1 MEELLRSLGIEPAE
15 DAETIVDKLELK
27 QSEIMER
34 LDNVEDERRRQK
46 LKSDLNQIAA
56 AITAFSWM
64 RGKAQTGIIREEDA
78 SQDNFSDLKNQPQK
92 EKEERTI
99 TYKQEVKGEEAKS
112 EEELYEEAL
121 AVMATPDYEKGVE
134 MMRGLAERGYLGA
147 QLRMAKMYYEG
158 NRVQKDEA
166 MAAQWYQKAAEQG
179 NAEAQFFLGWMY
191 DSGRGV
197 PQNDGRAAAWYEKAA
212 EQEHAGAQYNVGV
225 MYQNGRGVLMNYEKA
240 AGWFEKA
247 AYQGLSLKHISEP
260 TINNY

>member
-197 PQNDGRAAAWYEKAA
+197 PQNDGRAAEI
-212 EQEHAGAQYNVGV
+212 
-225 MYQNGRGVLMNYEKA
+225 GRASGRERV
-240 AGWFEKA
+240 
-247 AYQGLSLKHISEP
+247 
-260 TINNY
+260 

>member
-197 PQNDGRAAAWYEKAA
+197 PQNDG
-212 EQEHAGAQYNVGV
+212 
-225 MYQNGRGVLMNYEKA
+225 
-240 AGWFEKA
+240 
-247 AYQGLSLKHISEP
+247 
-260 TINNY
+260 